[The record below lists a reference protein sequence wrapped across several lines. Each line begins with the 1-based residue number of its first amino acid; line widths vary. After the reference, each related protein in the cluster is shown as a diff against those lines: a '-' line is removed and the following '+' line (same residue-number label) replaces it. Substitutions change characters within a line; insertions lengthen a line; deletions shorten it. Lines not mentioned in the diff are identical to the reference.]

1 MANSVVFSRLI
12 EEYGSQEEEEEGE
25 VIDERRKRQ
34 KAKAAGSDESTE
46 EAGPKRASDPLMQLE
61 ERNTGAV
68 TWSIYK
74 DYLRFAGGVSWAP
87 FIILFLT
94 LTQAAQGAVLFI
106 FKIKGM
112 PLIPSFSVGNNLFL
126 GFWTEQNIPGFHQGD
141 YMAIYASL
149 GKFGSD
155 I

>member
-1 MANSVVFSRLI
+1 MADSVVFSRLI

-46 EAGPKRASDPLMQLE
+46 EAGPKKASDPLMQLE

-106 FKIKGM
+106 LQSRVFRSFLPFQSEITCFSGSGLSRIYQAFIKETTW
-112 PLIPSFSVGNNLFL
+112 LSTL
-126 GFWTEQNIPGFHQGD
+126 H
-141 YMAIYASL
+141 
-149 GKFGSD
+149 
-155 I
+155 